1 MERFLSEYDRGL
13 LAEPA
18 VMPSVDPYGL
28 AATGL
33 LFAPGAGIADLT
45 GNAPDPSR
53 PGQMLPSF
61 YDNISGGNY
70 LDAGLQALGG
80 AGDAV
85 QMMGAAFPPA
95 LAVGAAMKAPRAAKA
110 TTASVDELRRQANIE
125 RFGYDP
131 NEMPSGL
138 LTEPEYSY
146 RMDHQPIG
154 PQDGAARLDDMTGG
168 GEVFPDDIYSSNA
181 LRFYGGNNPAD
192 QESLRVI
199 QSVRGDPDAEVT
211 IYRGVPKDVDVIN
224 SGDWV
229 TLSRRYA
236 QDHAEYGY
244 GADGD
249 QAGKVISQKVKV
261 KDIFSGGNDLNEFG
275 YFPEDNQGIMY

>member
-249 QAGKVISQKVKV
+249 QAGKVISQK
-261 KDIFSGGNDLNEFG
+261 
-275 YFPEDNQGIMY
+275 